1 MTLALTEAQRS
12 LGLFAESLAGQVV
25 RIEAREDD
33 RRGWPWD
40 LGLPDPLVVSL
51 APVMDIG
58 STDEAQRRVYRLQ
71 VLHQL
76 SLAEFGTFGND
87 HDHLDRHAAPRHPLI
102 VDSDVA
108 EAAAAIVVLLEH
120 LRVTEAVR
128 AFYPGARHDL
138 DDLLA
143 LALAEAENDSVAAGE
158 HDVADA
164 LRRCCLG
171 GTALAG
177 APATTS
183 LDPVLLAT
191 IDAHIDPL
199 RSPAAT
205 LDDSAATAVE
215 LATLLLSPSA
225 PTRPSDGEPFVP
237 RVDDPDEAD
246 AEIEFPDLEG
256 ISTSPPPLD
265 AEADRTSDDLEG
277 SIQSSPITIAAELEA
292 LERSTAAEPR
302 RPPRANRRGVDPDD
316 RTFVYDEW
324 NHLERSYER
333 SWCRVI
339 ERRLVGEDSGFIDEV
354 RDRHAHLGRQI
365 RRQFAM
371 LRPEERVRVYRRD
384 DGDELDL
391 DAVIEA
397 IVDRR
402 SGAAADDRL
411 NIRRDRAVREVATA
425 FLVDLS
431 ASTSSPAE
439 EVPPPLF
446 DEDDDDP
453 FDDPFKPRPVAYDET
468 PVRRVIDVAKDAV
481 ALMCDALGQLGDRHA
496 VYGFSGQSRH
506 EVEFRVG
513 KEFDDRT
520 AGSTWAGI
528 GAMQPLSYTRMG
540 PAIRHAASKLAKQEA
555 RTKLLIVIS
564 DGYPQDIDYGPDRR
578 DKTYGLHDTAKA
590 IEEAAQLGVDTFC
603 VTIDPAGHDY
613 LRVMSPEH
621 RYLVIDDVESLPAEL
636 AKLYLS
642 LAGPTARHS
651 SPVPTTD

>member
-1 MTLALTEAQRS
+1 
-12 LGLFAESLAGQVV
+12 
-25 RIEAREDD
+25 
-33 RRGWPWD
+33 
-40 LGLPDPLVVSL
+40 
-51 APVMDIG
+51 
-58 STDEAQRRVYRLQ
+58 
-71 VLHQL
+71 
-76 SLAEFGTFGND
+76 
-87 HDHLDRHAAPRHPLI
+87 
-102 VDSDVA
+102 
-108 EAAAAIVVLLEH
+108 
-120 LRVTEAVR
+120 
-128 AFYPGARHDL
+128 
-138 DDLLA
+138 
-143 LALAEAENDSVAAGE
+143 
-158 HDVADA
+158 
-164 LRRCCLG
+164 
-171 GTALAG
+171 
-177 APATTS
+177 
-183 LDPVLLAT
+183 
-191 IDAHIDPL
+191 
-199 RSPAAT
+199 
-205 LDDSAATAVE
+205 
-215 LATLLLSPSA
+215 
-225 PTRPSDGEPFVP
+225 
-237 RVDDPDEAD
+237 
-246 AEIEFPDLEG
+246 
-256 ISTSPPPLD
+256 
-265 AEADRTSDDLEG
+265 
-277 SIQSSPITIAAELEA
+277 
-292 LERSTAAEPR
+292 
-302 RPPRANRRGVDPDD
+302 
-316 RTFVYDEW
+316 
-324 NHLERSYER
+324 
-333 SWCRVI
+333 
-339 ERRLVGEDSGFIDEV
+339 
-354 RDRHAHLGRQI
+354 
-365 RRQFAM
+365 M

-496 VYGFSGQSRH
+496 VYGFSRPEPARGGVPGGQGVRRSDRWVDLGRH
-506 EVEFRVG
+506 R
-513 KEFDDRT
+513 
-520 AGSTWAGI
+520 
-528 GAMQPLSYTRMG
+528 
-540 PAIRHAASKLAKQEA
+540 RHATAELHPYGSGHSSCGSKLAKQEA